1 MSQTANAKK
10 KPFRIAAERLSCLA
24 VCAAP
29 RLMACC
35 DDVVDGLVSGCVSG
49 LVREI
54 ANSVFVRQ
62 KAPQITMTL
71 APTLVRW

>member
-35 DDVVDGLVSGCVSG
+35 DDVVDGLMSG
-49 LVREI
+49 LVSEI